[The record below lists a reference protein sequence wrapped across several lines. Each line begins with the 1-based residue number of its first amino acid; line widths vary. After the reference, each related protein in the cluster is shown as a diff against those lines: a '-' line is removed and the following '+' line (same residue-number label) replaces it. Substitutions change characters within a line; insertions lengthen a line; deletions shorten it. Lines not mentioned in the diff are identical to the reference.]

1 MIICILKFERLNRFI
16 KLKLLLIKGIKLN
29 LKIQKFIEIY
39 VIKILNNFKYMRWY
53 IVVQG

>member
-1 MIICILKFERLNRFI
+1 MIICILKFERLNMFI